1 MYIVNNVSGF
11 SSNFVVLNSPLQI
24 NSIDG
29 NVLVNGSI
37 INGPLLNGNV
47 TIVNQIS
54 GTTGGIG
61 LYSIGTGQTPSTV
74 SAFVVQN
81 SYIQGIP
88 SISIQNNLDSGRL
101 IMMNTTNST
110 IYETPGFD
118 LSSPSRTMRVS
129 PWSVVVSSSTEP
141 NFCYVMPSF
150 GTNINQ
156 TKDEAFK
163 NGTMRDELSGN
174 NAMFNGSVRLFWNAP
189 QYGWF
194 DNSRVVK
201 NDPETYLKT
210 ILNKQKDQQNFIIS
224 GDKKDYTDFQEL
236 FTTY

>member
-1 MYIVNNVSGF
+1 MAT
-11 SSNFVVLNSPLQI
+11 
-24 NSIDG
+24 
-29 NVLVNGSI
+29 GSI

-47 TIVNQIS
+47 TITNQIS
-54 GTTGGIG
+54 GTTGGVG

-74 SAFVVQN
+74 SAFAVQN

-88 SISIQNNLDSGRL
+88 SISIQNNLDSGKL

-118 LSSPSRTMRVS
+118 FFSPSRTMRVS

-141 NFCYVMPSF
+141 NFCYIMPSF

-163 NGTMRDELSGN
+163 NGQMKTELSGN

-194 DNSRVVK
+194 DNSKVIK
-201 NDPETYLKT
+201 NDPETYLKK
-210 ILNKQKDQQNFIIS
+210 ILNEQKDQQNFIIS
-224 GDKKDYTDFQEL
+224 GEKKDYTDFQEL
-236 FTTY
+236 FTTFNTKTLDYFESEFLNFSRSIYDFVDLF